1 LAASFWF
8 KDQVVVVFFDLCFLS
23 DEVLE
28 FVQDF
33 LPELL
38 RPGLLDAVNCL
49 TASILSGLSTPI
61 NSAVLL
67 RFSINIPADFL
78 ASASLGLFCVFSGIC
93 SLTDSHAGS
102 IIIAA
107 LKDHVR
113 SRRTLPGVH
122 RAHSAAIRLFRRD
135 QRLVELL
142 LLGPHSAQV
151 IKYL

>member
-33 LPELL
+33 LPKLL

-49 TASILSGLSTPI
+49 TASILSGLSTLI
-61 NSAVLL
+61 NSVVLL
-67 RFSINIPADFL
+67 GFPADFL
-78 ASASLGLFCVFSGIC
+78 ASASLCLFCVFSGIF

-102 IIIAA
+102 IIITT
-107 LKDHVR
+107 LEDHVR

-122 RAHSAAIRLFRRD
+122 GAQSTAIRLFRRD

-142 LLGPHSAQV
+142 LLGPHCAQV